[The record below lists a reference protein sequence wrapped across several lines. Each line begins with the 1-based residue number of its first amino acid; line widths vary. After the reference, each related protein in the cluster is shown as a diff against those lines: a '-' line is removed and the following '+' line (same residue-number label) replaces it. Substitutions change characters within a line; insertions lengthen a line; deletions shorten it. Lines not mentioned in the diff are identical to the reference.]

1 MDEILNCIE
10 TKSEQLA
17 KNPFCQWILYN
28 NHDSDEATFS
38 FSPSML
44 YFILGFR
51 DILNHL
57 EYANPQTELEKI
69 INQHCLED
77 KNHWKWYL
85 QDLKTLGV
93 CKASWG
99 GDWPDFVDKVWHDES
114 KPTRDLVYLCIH
126 LIKKHQSPKAS
137 LVIIECLESTFG
149 VFMSTLQNK
158 FKNSDIYSR
167 LHFFG
172 QLHQEQEM
180 NHSLGHWI
188 EADNEGSAN
197 HSLAGT
203 IANIQVSAEENRE
216 LIETV
221 NLIFDQFELVFST
234 WLKLKKT
241 YTKPNFVIP
250 VHKLSRENNDE
261 LNFN

>member
-1 MDEILNCIE
+1 MDEILNLIE

-17 KNPFCQWILYN
+17 KNPFCQWILKS
-28 NHDSDEATFS
+28 NHNSDEETFS

-57 EYANPQTELEKI
+57 EYVNPQTELEKI

-93 CKASWG
+93 CEASWG
-99 GDWPDFVDKVWHDES
+99 GDWSDFVDKIWHDEN

-149 VFMSTLQNK
+149 VFMSTLKSK
-158 FKNSDIYSR
+158 FQTSDIYSR

-172 QLHQEQEM
+172 QIHQDQEM
-180 NHSLGHWI
+180 NHSMGHWI
-188 EADNEGSAN
+188 DGDGAIAGN
-197 HSLAGT
+197 HS
-203 IANIQVSAEENRE
+203 QVSILEKIHVTDAEKEE
-216 LIETV
+216 LITSV
-221 NLIFDQFELVFST
+221 NMIYDQFELVFTT
-234 WLKLKKT
+234 WLQLKKD
-241 YTKPNFVIP
+241 YLIP
-250 VHKLSRENNDE
+250 SFTNPAQLS
-261 LNFN
+261 LN